1 MEKPARPW
9 LSLVVL
15 CLGTFAVLL
24 DATIVNV
31 ALPSIITDLHASLD
45 QALWV
50 INAYLLVFAGLLIVA
65 GRLGDMFG
73 PRRLFVTGLALF
85 AAASALCGAA
95 QSPGQLI
102 AARVLQGVGAAALTP
117 QAMVIIQA
125 VFPRERMGAA
135 FGVFSSM
142 VGLAAV
148 SGPTL
153 GGVLTTYLSWR
164 WVFYV
169 NLPIAAAGIVLAYR
183 FVPDVRTGR
192 RPRLDLIGALLAT
205 TGLSAVVYG
214 VIEGQRYDW
223 GTVRHGITIGEII
236 GAGLVILAAFVAW
249 ERRHREPLM
258 PLGLFRSRTFAIMVL
273 LNVAVQFALQSMLL
287 VNSINL
293 QSVLGMTA
301 VRAGLTSLP
310 LTLALTAL
318 APFAGRLTD
327 RFGGK
332 YVLMTG
338 LVVFAAGIAG
348 VAAVSSAH
356 ATSLTFAPVLA
367 VAGLGMGAIFAPL
380 ATEAMRAAP
389 PRLAGAASGVLNTG
403 RQLGGTLGGAITGAV
418 LASQLTAAMHLR
430 AVADARLLPAATR
443 PRFVAGFARAAR
455 SGLQVGRGQS
465 AASAPSGT
473 PPQLLPELRRLIH
486 DVFTHGYIA
495 AIRPTLAISVAVLLA
510 GAAGCL
516 LLRRHTPAPVASPA
530 VEATSAAG
538 EVTSPPA
545 AIASRADAS
554 AGPASAAIPA
564 GPALATTP
572 SAAPGPHRHKP
583 APGGTSPS

>member
-1 MEKPARPW
+1 MDRARRPW
-9 LSLVVL
+9 LSLIVL

-31 ALPSIITDLHASLD
+31 ALPSVITDLHASLE

-50 INAYLLVFAGLLIVA
+50 VNAYLLVFAALLIVG

-73 PRRLFVTGLALF
+73 PRRLFTAGLGLF

-102 AARVLQGVGAAALTP
+102 AARLLQGVGAAAMTP

-169 NLPIAAAGIVLAYR
+169 NLPIAAVGIALAYR

-192 RPRLDLIGALLAT
+192 RPRLDLVGVLLAT
-205 TGLSAVVYG
+205 LGLAAVVYG

-223 GTVRHGITIGEII
+223 GTVRYGITIPEII
-236 GAGLVILAAFVAW
+236 AAGLVLLACFVAW

-258 PLGLFRSRTFAIMVL
+258 PLGLFASRTFAIMVVL
-273 LNVAVQFALQSMLL
+273 TVVVQFALQSMLL
-287 VNSINL
+287 VSSINL
-293 QSVLGMTA
+293 QSVLGFTA
-301 VRAGLTSLP
+301 IRAGLTSLP
-310 LTLALTAL
+310 LTVALTAL

-327 RFGGK
+327 QLGGK
-332 YVLMTG
+332 YVLMAG

-348 VAAVSSAH
+348 VAAVSSTH
-356 ATSLTFAPVLA
+356 ATSLTFALPLA

-380 ATEAMRAAP
+380 ATEAMQAAP
-389 PRLAGAASGVLNTG
+389 ARLAGAASGVLNTG

-430 AVADARLLPAATR
+430 AVADARFLPAAAR
-443 PRFVAGFARAAR
+443 PGFVEGFSRAAR
-455 SGLQVGRGQS
+455 SGLQVGRGQA
-465 AASAPSGT
+465 AASPPDGT
-473 PPQLLPELRRLIH
+473 PAALLPELRHLIR
-486 DVFTHGYIA
+486 DVFTHGYIT
-495 AIRPTLAISVAVLLA
+495 AIRPTMAISVALLLV
-510 GAAGCL
+510 GAASCL
-516 LLRRHTPAPVASPA
+516 LLRRHAGAAASGPDAVSGPTAGADRQPAEQATAAS
-530 VEATSAAG
+530 G
-538 EVTSPPA
+538 
-545 AIASRADAS
+545 
-554 AGPASAAIPA
+554 
-564 GPALATTP
+564 
-572 SAAPGPHRHKP
+572 
-583 APGGTSPS
+583 

>member
-9 LSLVVL
+9 LSLIVL

-24 DATIVNV
+24 GATIVNV

-73 PRRLFVTGLALF
+73 PRRLFVIGLALF
-85 AAASALCGAA
+85 ATASALCGAA

-125 VFPRERMGAA
+125 VFPRERMGAG

-223 GTVRHGITIGEII
+223 CTVRYGITIPEII
-236 GAGLVILAAFVAW
+236 AVGIAILAAFVAW
-249 ERRHREPLM
+249 ERRHREPLL

-332 YVLMTG
+332 YVLMAG

-348 VAAVSSAH
+348 VAAVSSTH
-356 ATSLTFAPVLA
+356 ATSLTFAPVLL

-389 PRLAGAASGVLNTG
+389 ARLAGAASGVLNTG

-418 LASQLTAAMHLR
+418 LATQLASALHAR
-430 AVADARLLPAATR
+430 ALTDARLLPSAAR
-443 PRFVAGFARAAR
+443 PGFVAGFSHAAR

-465 AASAPSGT
+465 AASVPRGT
-473 PPQLLPELRRLIH
+473 ALPLVPQIRRLIN
-486 DVFTHGYIA
+486 DVFANGYITA
-495 AIRPTLAISVAVLLA
+495 MRPTLAISVGILLA
-510 GAAGCL
+510 GAAACV
-516 LLRRHTPAPVASPA
+516 LLRRRPAVPAP
-530 VEATSAAG
+530 SAAAAA
-538 EVTSPPA
+538 PA
-545 AIASRADAS
+545 PA
-554 AGPASAAIPA
+554 ASAAAA
-564 GPALATTP
+564 GQ
-572 SAAPGPHRHKP
+572 APG
-583 APGGTSPS
+583 ATQSEPSSTR

>member
-1 MEKPARPW
+1 MDRPARPW

-73 PRRLFVTGLALF
+73 PRRLFVTGLGLF

-192 RPRLDLIGALLAT
+192 RPRLDLVGALLAT

-223 GTVRHGITIGEII
+223 GTVRYGITIPEII
-236 GAGLVILAAFVAW
+236 GAGIVILAAFVAW

-273 LNVAVQFALQSMLL
+273 LNLAVQFALQSMLL

-348 VAAVSSAH
+348 VAAVSSTD
-356 ATSLTFAPVLA
+356 ATSLTFALPLA

-430 AVADARLLPAATR
+430 ALAAARLLPAA
-443 PRFVAGFARAAR
+443 A
-455 SGLQVGRGQS
+455 
-465 AASAPSGT
+465 
-473 PPQLLPELRRLIH
+473 
-486 DVFTHGYIA
+486 
-495 AIRPTLAISVAVLLA
+495 
-510 GAAGCL
+510 
-516 LLRRHTPAPVASPA
+516 
-530 VEATSAAG
+530 
-538 EVTSPPA
+538 
-545 AIASRADAS
+545 
-554 AGPASAAIPA
+554 
-564 GPALATTP
+564 
-572 SAAPGPHRHKP
+572 
-583 APGGTSPS
+583 